1 MRGNG
6 RNLRREA
13 APVLRCVFK
22 RRIDGGARGKAGKSA
37 GGGAL
42 LRNRGEEKGRLE
54 EEGRADGRA
63 RVGSERREEGE
74 GEVGRRGAVGQK
86 SWGWATRAERGR
98 GKGLLGWAERRG
110 RERGFGKELSS
121 FFSNPFF
128 KLSKVL
134 NSFKTFHLLNYFPK
148 ISNQFKDS

>member
-1 MRGNG
+1 LVSVGTIFRT
-6 RNLRREA
+6 
-13 APVLRCVFK
+13 
-22 RRIDGGARGKAGKSA
+22 DS
-37 GGGAL
+37 GGAL

-54 EEGRADGRA
+54 EEERADGRA

-121 FFSNPFF
+121 FFFKSLFQTFKSF
-128 KLSKVL
+128 KLFQNSS
-134 NSFKTFHLLNYFPK
+134 SFKLFSKN
-148 ISNQFKDS
+148 FKSV